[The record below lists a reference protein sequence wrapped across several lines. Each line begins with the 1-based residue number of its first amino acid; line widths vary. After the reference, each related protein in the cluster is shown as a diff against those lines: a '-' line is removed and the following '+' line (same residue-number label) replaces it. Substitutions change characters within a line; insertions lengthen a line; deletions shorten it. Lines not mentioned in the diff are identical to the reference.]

1 VHVSDVHIRTGDQE
15 KCRYRDYS
23 AVFDALRDSVAGLPS
38 PIVAITGDLFH
49 NKSRIEA
56 PGIRLFKELVCGLAE
71 VCPVVLIRGN
81 HDYRQ
86 DMDDSTDLIGALV
99 VETPNVHY
107 LDATGHYTFGN
118 IGFGVVAIQD
128 ALAKGDA
135 SAQAQVEEL
144 PVFPDPREFD
154 QNIDLTVALFHGTIN
169 GCTLQ
174 NYARSPQGYPIEWFE
189 GYDLVLLGDVHLR
202 QTKTRWGYAGSL
214 IQQNFGEP
222 LFGHGCSVWEV
233 ATRSVLHV
241 DIKCPTG
248 FVVVSRK
255 DEAWMVVGWGTVDA
269 ALTRPECPDHLF
281 VRVLEGN
288 YSNGHELSE
297 VFRSH
302 GKTWE
307 LVGSFGDANTGGDRG
322 GMGGMGCGGGV
333 GIERKTGG
341 TCSGEINPNDRA
353 VWEEF
358 LSARL
363 SHADW
368 KGWLACPH
376 TLKIPINPQLPSAVV
391 GVAESRNKKLESQ
404 IDAYLDARDP
414 VACTKR
420 TQLLTLRWD
429 WILCFK
435 GDNHLDFTR
444 LDHKICVINGG
455 NGCGKSSIVDTL
467 CLALFGEAIR
477 HNRSHP
483 SSIVCMQKPA
493 SAVAKTMV
501 TFSLGGH
508 TGQGSE
514 VYELTRSFHPQVKDA
529 RKMTTKA
536 ILTCDGRVV
545 HTGKMAVDQWVARN
559 IGCSQ
564 SFVRACVIS
573 QGGDEDYLKLDAAS
587 QVNVLDEAINLEPVN
602 NLAGLFKAATL
613 AHGAVLEALTTLH
626 AHETL
631 KLHNLQSR
639 QVWAEGTLERYR
651 TLEERARI
659 LPSVF
664 EENPDRNDC
673 GAMVPIDQGALE
685 RERAEVLD
693 LLNET
698 GGVAGSIEWGGG
710 EVGNRESYLSLVT
723 SLRRV
728 RAELAFSLPPL
739 EKPSIDKASLEDMRL
754 CLEANR
760 WASVSEEEIKQRIE
774 HLDNEPFNKACW
786 ACVARK
792 HNEGRGVGVG
802 VDLHDELLEALERIP
817 QLRRTRQT
825 LLEQSKLWAAYDAQ
839 CAAPKDALLKR
850 ERELCVRAH
859 QACRERMK
867 QIDRLLTYKEHAE
880 ARAVHNELKALQT
893 DHERACGV
901 LLNLSCVQDEV
912 KSIAENIDFYKNRK
926 DAIDSV
932 AEAFV
937 GYRRWLYETRVVP
950 ALLNKANHLIA
961 RATSQQLSL
970 VAVTSETAGN
980 KLSIEWFF
988 KHGPH
993 QPPIGKASG
1002 FQRFIFGLA
1011 LRIAL
1016 ARLGGNPLASHL
1028 FIDEGF
1034 VACDSEHLARVPTF
1048 LRALL
1053 GIYQGVVLFTH
1064 LEELKDAVDD
1074 LAQISR
1080 DASSHLSSFRLV

>member
-1 VHVSDVHIRTGDQE
+1 MAAGTVYTHIVHVSDVHIRTGDQD
-15 KCRYRDYS
+15 KCRYQDYS
-23 AVFDALRDSVAGLPS
+23 AVFGALRKHVARLPA
-38 PIVAITGDLFH
+38 PVVAITGDVFH

-56 PGIRLFKELVCGLAE
+56 PGIRLFKELVGGLAA

-86 DMDDSTDLIGALV
+86 DIDDSTDLIGALV
-99 VETPNVHY
+99 VEMDNVHY

-135 SAQAQVEEL
+135 SAQAQVAAL
-144 PVFPDPREFD
+144 PPFPDPREFLGVG
-154 QNIDLTVALFHGTIN
+154 ITVALFHGTIN

-202 QTKTRWGYAGSL
+202 QTKDRWGYAGSL

-222 LFGHGCSVWEV
+222 LFGHGCSVWEI
-233 ATRSVLHV
+233 ATRAVRHI

-248 FVVVSRK
+248 FVVVSKK
-255 DEAWMVVGWGTVDA
+255 DGSWVVAGGGGCCGTVEA
-269 ALTRPECPDHLF
+269 ALTRPECPDHLL
-281 VRVLEGN
+281 VRVLESS
-288 YSNGHELSE
+288 YTDVLELGE

-307 LVGSFGDANTGGDRG
+307 LVGAVGDASGAA
-322 GMGGMGCGGGV
+322 GGGHEV
-333 GIERKTGG
+333 AGDGATG
-341 TCSGEINPNDRA
+341 SEVNPNDHA

-358 LSARL
+358 LAGRVG
-363 SHADW
+363 HAEW
-368 KGWLACPH
+368 RGWLADPN
-376 TLKIPINPQLPSAVV
+376 TLNVPIDPQLPSAVV
-391 GVAESRNKKLESQ
+391 GTAESRNQKLEAH
-404 IDAYLDARDP
+404 IDAYLDSRDV
-414 VACTKR
+414 VAR
-420 TQLLTLRWD
+420 TQSTAKTRLLSLRWD

-435 GDNHLDFTR
+435 GGNRLDFTR

-455 NGCGKSSIVDTL
+455 NGCGKSSIVDAL

-483 SSIVCMQKPA
+483 SSIVCLQKPA
-493 SAVAKTMV
+493 SGVAKTTV
-501 TFSLGGH
+501 TFAWNNDGG
-508 TGQGSE
+508 
-514 VYELTRSFHPQVKDA
+514 VYELTRSFHAQAKDA

-536 ILTCDGRVV
+536 TLTCDGHLI
-545 HTGKMAVDQWVARN
+545 HTGKTAVDQWVARH
-559 IGCSQ
+559 IGNNQ
-564 SFVRACVIS
+564 TFVRACVVS
-573 QGGDEDYLKLDAAS
+573 QGGDEDYLKLDAAN

-631 KLHNLQSR
+631 KLQNLQNR
-639 QVWAEGTLERYR
+639 QAWAEATLVRYR
-651 TLEERARI
+651 ALEDKARA
-659 LPSVF
+659 LPAVPEDGGGAGDTDSVA
-664 EENPDRNDC
+664 PADR
-673 GAMVPIDQGALE
+673 GALE
-685 RERAEVLD
+685 RERKEVLE
-693 LLNET
+693 LLQEIRAPL
-698 GGVAGSIEWGGG
+698 VAGHEGSGSDGAMLRRG
-710 EVGNRESYLSLVT
+710 ESHHSLVA

-728 RAELAFSLPPL
+728 RADLASIV
-739 EKPSIDKASLEDMRL
+739 KPSIDKAGLEDMRT

-760 WASVSEEEIKQRIE
+760 WASVSEEEIKRRIE
-774 HLDNEPFNKACW
+774 HLDNVPFNHECW
-786 ACVARK
+786 ACVARQK
-792 HNEGRGVGVG
+792 DEGLGVE
-802 VDLHDELLEALERIP
+802 LREELLDALKSIP

-825 LLEQSKLWAAYDAQ
+825 LLEQSRLWKAYDAQ
-839 CAAPKDALLKR
+839 SSDALLHR
-850 ERELCVRAH
+850 ERELCMRAH
-859 QACRERMK
+859 RACRERIET
-867 QIDRLLTYKEHAE
+867 IDQQLACEELAE
-880 ARAVHNELKALQT
+880 ARAVHGELRALKL
-893 DHERACGV
+893 DHERACGM
-901 LLNLSCVQDEV
+901 LLNLSSV
-912 KSIAENIDFYKNRK
+912 KDDVKCLAERIDYYKSRK
-926 DAIDSV
+926 DAIDGV
-932 AEAFV
+932 AQAFA
-937 GYRRWLYETRVVP
+937 GYRKWLYETRVVP
-950 ALLNKANHLIA
+950 ALLHKANRLIA
-961 RATSQQLSL
+961 RATAQQLSL
-970 VAVTSETAGN
+970 VAVTSDAAGN

-1002 FQRFIFGLA
+1002 FQRFIFSLA

-1016 ARLGGNPLASHL
+1016 AQLGGTPPASHL

-1034 VACDSEHLARVPTF
+1034 VACDSEHLAKVPAF

-1080 DASSHLSSFRLV
+1080 DASSHLSSFTLV